1 MADLLQVVPRDMETQ
16 KVSVV
21 FPVVDYGTRETPLS
35 LDEQRIDYLRGGN
48 LTENPRFCL
57 IVLWWKF
64 GGGRWNVLE
73 GFPSEFCV
81 FLLLLCRLIKFFFF
95 ISKLKPALLGF
106 WSHLTVTI

>member
-1 MADLLQVVPRDMETQ
+1 MCDMETQ
-16 KVSVV
+16 KVSIV

-35 LDEQRIDYLRGGN
+35 LDELRIDYLRGGN

-64 GGGRWNVLE
+64 GGRRWNQC
-73 GFPSEFCV
+73 FHSEFYV

-95 ISKLKPALLGF
+95 ISRLEPALLGF